1 MIKKK
6 YYNILPN
13 QLYRTNNIDLIADF
27 LIENNIC
34 ERFISKSF
42 SGKFEKT
49 DTLGEWS
56 AKGQLSQTDEILV
69 YSNKVTRELYTFL
82 LTHYKAGLGKH
93 ITFNL
98 KFYQDT
104 FGLNFLESKKIA
116 LEYFNIYYNNIQIN
130 PSFNLKFDE
139 NRNIIP
145 ATNFE
150 SLKRHKEY
158 LFLNLEKKSELMIPY
173 LAGDNEYFNRTLFE
187 NNSMIR
193 EIFEFENN
201 LKIIL
206 ELNRKYQLEDDD
218 IFTPKPKSSL
228 IFEEYSSKFHSLK
241 QVQFI
246 EQQLICEENRNR
258 AYVVSLFYF
267 FKDEIKIKKTSADLF
282 AELII
287 KNFNFNFGKIQLSD
301 PTNNEHKNRVI
312 KIKEDWDKFITSP

>member
-13 QLYRTNNIDLIADF
+13 RLYRTNNIDLIADY
-27 LIENNIC
+27 LIEKNIC
-34 ERFISKSF
+34 ERFISKSI

-49 DTLGEWS
+49 DRLGEWS
-56 AKGQLSQTDEILV
+56 SKGQLYQTDDILI
-69 YSNKVTRELYTFL
+69 YSNKVVRELYTFL
-82 LTHYKAGLGKH
+82 LTHYKAGLGDH

-104 FGLNFLESKKIA
+104 FGLNFSESKKIA
-116 LEYFNIYYNNIQIN
+116 LEYFNIYYNNISIN
-130 PSFNLKFDE
+130 PSFNLKIDD

-158 LFLNLEKKSELMIPY
+158 LFLNLEKKSELIIPY
-173 LAGDNEYFNRTLFE
+173 LAGDNEYFNRSLFE

-218 IFTPKPKSSL
+218 IFTPKPKSKL
-228 IFEEYSSKFHSLK
+228 IFEEYSNQFHSLK
-241 QVQFI
+241 QIEFI
-246 EQQLICEENRNR
+246 VHQIESYEKVNR
-258 AYVVSLFYF
+258 AFIISLFDF
-267 FKDEIKIKKTSADLF
+267 FSGSLKIKTPSAKLF
-282 AELII
+282 GEII
-287 KNFNFNFGKIQLSD
+287 NEHFGFNFSEIGLNGSEGDKHRQRIETFKKDWEIF
-301 PTNNEHKNRVI
+301 TN
-312 KIKEDWDKFITSP
+312 